1 MFRKKSIHVFLF
13 IVFMACGPVPVF
25 AGDTG
30 TISPMAEEPL
40 RRMCDFLSSLK
51 SFTLHTENSMEVVL
65 TSGQKLHLHRSGDA
79 KVRRPDKV
87 RADMEG
93 DRTNQQFYYDGKNI
107 TLYGINAG
115 FYATE
120 PAPPEID
127 EAMDFALEEF
137 NLTAPMAELLF
148 NSPYERLIEGVESG
162 FLIGESKIDGVAC
175 LHLAFREKDLDWQI
189 WIEKDPARPFP
200 RKVVITDN
208 LVEGSPQFTGVIGD
222 WKANPPLPDDLFVFK
237 PPENVHKIDFLKK
250 KDRDKKE

>member
-1 MFRKKSIHVFLF
+1 MYRKKTFHIFLLVCF
-13 IVFMACGPVPVF
+13 F
-25 AGDTG
+25 AGGSAFPDDKG

-40 RRMCDFLSSLK
+40 RRMCDFLSSLN
-51 SFTLHTENSMEVVL
+51 SFSLHTENSMEVVL
-65 TSGQKLHLHRSGDA
+65 NTGQKLILHRSGDA

-93 DRTNQQFYYDGKNI
+93 DRARQQFYYDGKSI
-107 TLYGINAG
+107 TLYGLNTG

-127 EAMDFALEEF
+127 AAMDFALEEF
-137 NLTAPMAELLF
+137 NLTAPMVELMF
-148 NSPYERLIEGVESG
+148 NSPYERLIEGVKSG
-162 FLIGESKIDGVAC
+162 FLIGESKINGVEC

-222 WKANPPLPDDLFVFK
+222 WKVNPSLPDDLFVFK
-237 PPENVHKIDFLKK
+237 PPENAHKIEFLKK
-250 KDRDKKE
+250 KDRDEKK